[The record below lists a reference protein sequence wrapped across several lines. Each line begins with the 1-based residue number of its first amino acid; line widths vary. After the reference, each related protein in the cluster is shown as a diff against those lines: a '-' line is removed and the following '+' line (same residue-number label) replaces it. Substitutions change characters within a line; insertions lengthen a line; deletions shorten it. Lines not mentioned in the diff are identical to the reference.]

1 MNHRAFIDT
10 DPVDHAARYRPTE
23 DFNIRPTGEIRG
35 GKLVRT
41 RPELVQRRK
50 QDARIFKDM
59 TPAQESAFELIG
71 YGWRA
76 MGSDVMLKSGFDVL
90 RVDGGRRSVNPERT
104 AQIAKQ
110 YLDWAKTCPHHEW
123 KDEAGKIV
131 KGVKLNPILNIIGWA
146 ASVSATAR
154 LYKMRK
160 ADVKPNLIAGLD
172 LYDKMHVNKRRN
184 DQC

>member
-10 DPVDHAARYRPTE
+10 DPVDHAAKHRPTE
-23 DFNIRPTGEIRG
+23 PFNIRPTGEIRG
-35 GKLVRT
+35 GKVIRS

-76 MGSDVMLKSGFDVL
+76 LGSDVMLKSGFDVL
-90 RVDGGRRSVNPERT
+90 RVDGGRRSINPERA

-110 YLDWAKTCPHHEW
+110 YMDWAKACPVNE
-123 KDEAGKIV
+123 V
-131 KGVKLNPILNIIGWA
+131 SVNPIINIIGWA
-146 ASVSATAR
+146 APMRATER
-154 LYKMRK
+154 LYRMKNGT
-160 ADVKPNLIAGLD
+160 AKPNLINGLE
-172 LYDKMHVNKRRN
+172 LYIEMWGARG
-184 DQC
+184 

>member
-10 DPVDHAARYRPTE
+10 DPVDHAAKHRPTE
-23 DFNIRPTGEIRG
+23 PFNIRPTGEIRG
-35 GKLVRT
+35 GRVVRQ

-76 MGSDVMLKSGFDVL
+76 LGSDVMLKSGFDVL
-90 RVDGGRRSVNPERT
+90 RVDGGRRSINPERS

-110 YLDWAKTCPHHEW
+110 YLDWAKACPEN
-123 KDEAGKIV
+123 DV
-131 KGVKLNPILNIIGWA
+131 RVSPILNIIGWA
-146 ASVSATAR
+146 AGVTATAK
-154 LYKMRK
+154 LYKMDNKR
-160 ADVKPNLIAGLD
+160 VMPNLLAGLD
-172 LYDKMHVNKRRN
+172 LYDKMHINKPKI
-184 DQC
+184 